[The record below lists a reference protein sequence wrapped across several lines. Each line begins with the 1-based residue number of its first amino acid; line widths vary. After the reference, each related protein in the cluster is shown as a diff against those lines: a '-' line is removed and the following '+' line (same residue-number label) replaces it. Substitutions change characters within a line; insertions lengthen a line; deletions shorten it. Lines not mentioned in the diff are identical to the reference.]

1 MSSRRSYCSGES
13 VPMTGE
19 RGSSCAPCAR
29 PSGYSLREAALP

>member
-19 RGSSCAPCAR
+19 RGSSAAPASR
-29 PSGYSLREAALP
+29 PAG